1 MTKLAGLR
9 LGDKDNH
16 IASIHLAQMLY
27 LWPYIAFFSWP
38 LLLSSL
44 FDRFN
49 PTPDMPRQ
57 WKDASLA
64 ATVGGFA
71 TIIAVMVGIVH
82 YNTIVHPFTL
92 ADNRHY
98 MFYVFRILRYH
109 WVIKYLA
116 VLIYCFCAWAVLSAL
131 GAPSNTRPYKRRKQH
146 DQSKARSQNKALNP
160 GNDLQSQTPKDTN
173 VTFVLAWL
181 LATSL
186 SLITAPL
193 VEPRYFIL
201 AWIFWRLHM
210 TSAEPSVSDSLTER
224 RSNGHGKLTLLVNGL
239 QRYQLWLETIWFLL
253 INIVT
258 GYMFLHRGFQW
269 PQEPA
274 RIQRFM
280 W

>member
-1 MTKLAGLR
+1 MAKFVGLC

-16 IASIHLAQMLY
+16 VASIHLAQMLY

-38 LLLSSL
+38 LLLPSL
-44 FDRFN
+44 IDRFN
-49 PTPDMPRQ
+49 PIPNMPRQ
-57 WKDASLA
+57 EREASIVA
-64 ATVGGFA
+64 PVGSCA
-71 TIIAVMVGIVH
+71 IIIALMLGIVH
-82 YNTIVHPFTL
+82 YNTIVHPYSL

-116 VLIYCFCAWAVLSAL
+116 VPIYCFCAWAVLNAL
-131 GAPSNTRPYKRRKQH
+131 GEVLNTQSYQRRKQH
-146 DQSKARSQNKALNP
+146 NQPKVRSNTKVLKLGKDSRSQTLEDINI
-160 GNDLQSQTPKDTN
+160 
-173 VTFVLAWL
+173 TFVLAWL

-201 AWIFWRLHM
+201 PWIFWRLHV
-210 TSAEPSVSDSLTER
+210 TGADPYVSDSFTDRE
-224 RSNGHGKLTLLVNGL
+224 SNGHGKLTLLVDGL
-239 QRYQLWLETIWFLL
+239 QRYRLWLETIWFLL

-258 GYMFLHRGFQW
+258 GYIFLHRGYQW
-269 PQEPA
+269 PQEPG